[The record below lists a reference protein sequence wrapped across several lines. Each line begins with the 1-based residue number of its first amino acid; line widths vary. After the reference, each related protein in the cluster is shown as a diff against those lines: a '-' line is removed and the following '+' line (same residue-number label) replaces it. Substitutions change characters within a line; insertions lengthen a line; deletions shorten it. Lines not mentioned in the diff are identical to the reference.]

1 METEKIIFFRNLL
14 FKTFIIGVLFAIL
27 FGVVTI
33 VFWNTWLPAWV
44 MSFFKISEN
53 DLGNLVLHFFMNV
66 RIVLVFFM
74 LAPALA
80 LHWMAKNK
88 K

>member
-14 FKTFIIGVLFAIL
+14 LRTFFVSVLFAIFFALVTFALWDTMMPWVADL
-27 FGVVTI
+27 FRMESRELGSLVV
-33 VFWNTWLPAWV
+33 A
-44 MSFFKISEN
+44 
-53 DLGNLVLHFFMNV
+53 FFMDV

-80 LHWMAKNK
+80 LHWMAKGK
-88 K
+88 